1 MAISKHVIPGTG
13 GRNPI
18 TIYGETPNI
27 NFFLKTPLVP
37 ATSAAATVAQSTV
50 KAHTRRQYPGDT
62 SAINVSASSREYLK
76 DPTRKSGNGLPG
88 RSIVLVADAG
98 LPGEEKRQF
107 TLKGRWVDFH
117 AFLVGQAK
125 MQIEAYNNSGAK
137 TTVAAAGP

>member
-1 MAISKHVIPGTG
+1 MAISKHVIPAAN
-13 GRNPI
+13 GRKEL

-37 ATSAAATVAQSTV
+37 ATSAAATVGQATV

-62 SAINVSASSREYLK
+62 SAINVSASAREYLK
-76 DPTRKSGNGLPG
+76 DPSRKSGNGLPG
-88 RSIVLVADAG
+88 RSILLVADPG

-125 MQIEAYNNSGAK
+125 MQIKAYNNTGAYS
-137 TTVAAAGP
+137 TVSAAAP